1 MANSRQT
8 KNKRVSQNMVDAS
21 RQEQNTKRKKTN
33 LILNILIIVVAL
45 LIVLSLWFVLFTTN
59 KKEQTPSNT
68 KTASS
73 VKNKEDAAGVSKKE
87 KTPAK
92 EEKAKEET
100 KTEKSDDP
108 NVSEVITKNWQAV
121 KTEQTGQHINSYD
134 SSSVDWKEK
143 LEAASEGADIP
154 RDDMSVWFVEHGE
167 KPATEAIT
175 TVSKKEMPDKAFRVY
190 LSWKDNEGWAA
201 TKVEVLKTNDKR

>member
-1 MANSRQT
+1 
-8 KNKRVSQNMVDAS
+8 MVDAS

-73 VKNKEDAAGVSKKE
+73 VKKKEDAASVSKKE
-87 KTPAK
+87 KTP
-92 EEKAKEET
+92 AKEET

-108 NVSEVITKNWQAV
+108 NVSEVITKKWPVV

-143 LEAASEGADIP
+143 LEAASQGADIP
-154 RDDMSVWFVEHGE
+154 RDDMAVWFVEHGE
-167 KPATEAIT
+167 KPTTEAIT
-175 TVSKKEMPDKAFRVY
+175 TVSKKETPDKAFRVY